1 MPRLTILALITLISA
16 LTTASETEGD
26 DWGYWL
32 LVKLPAVE
40 VPPDSNSKTGRAKTD
55 PSGTRLS
62 KEKITLQSQR
72 MSSIK
77 TAYQSDYS
85 HLRDVHRLIV
95 HGFNEKGTVVFTT
108 SVRDPRV
115 LRMET
120 VDNNGN
126 LIYHGTIRRGAAVVS
141 VPVPE
146 KDVVRIELS
155 SQAVDL
161 TTPKGRPLVTVGK
174 VDIK

>member
-1 MPRLTILALITLISA
+1 
-16 LTTASETEGD
+16 
-26 DWGYWL
+26 
-32 LVKLPAVE
+32 
-40 VPPDSNSKTGRAKTD
+40 
-55 PSGTRLS
+55 
-62 KEKITLQSQR
+62 

-85 HLRDVHRLIV
+85 HLGDVQRLIV
-95 HGFNEKGTVVFTT
+95 HGFNEKGTVVFRT

-120 VDNNGN
+120 VDDNGN